1 MNFKNSGFSLIEAM
15 LAVTIIGLVLAPL
28 FLLEGTVFDQV
39 TRAAYSFERF
49 VIAQNFLY
57 QARRAQPIASRDFS
71 LEGKHERPLV
81 QLEYR
86 LMPVPENSV
95 LSKFSLCRDQ
105 VTVTGF
111 DRGDRTMISCLL
123 YKPKGKA

>member
-1 MNFKNSGFSLIEAM
+1 MNFKHSGFSLIEAM

-28 FLLEGTVFDQV
+28 FLLEGTVLEQV
-39 TRAAYSFERF
+39 MRSASSFERF

-57 QARRAQPIASRDFS
+57 QARRAQPIAARDFS
-71 LEGKHERPLV
+71 LEGKHEKPLV

-86 LMPVPENSV
+86 LAPVSENSV

-105 VTVTGF
+105 VIVTGF
-111 DRGDRTMISCLL
+111 ERGDRFTLSSLV
-123 YKPKGKA
+123 YKPKGNA